1 MSTWL
6 MKYRIFV
13 SRCVVRIATNN
24 DFWNSMAVV
33 SNGQV
38 EERFGVEYRHGGIE
52 HDHPRVTI
60 DGLD

>member
-1 MSTWL
+1 ML
-6 MKYRIFV
+6 KKYRIFV
-13 SRCVVRIATNN
+13 SRCVVCIATNN
-24 DFWNSMAVV
+24 DFRNGTVVV